1 MGKYIYYD
9 NYFYVDN
16 EGILRIVEENDE
28 KDKENK
34 EEGTITAYKVAN
46 HAPMLTRIIRK
57 EDGFT
62 VSEQIEFRARRNNR
76 WETPVSVD
84 KKTMISTQPHIGFSP
99 GCRIYPKKGNVSR
112 YSEFMQIQCENA
124 EVETVYNHTGW
135 KVDEEGN
142 RVFLNSGYSINKDG
156 LTKDYAVELDPDFKC
171 FQFYPV
177 NVDSGTCINTIMDG
191 LKKTMPDWVYVPLMA
206 YIFMSPLNELL
217 RSMGKEPCFS
227 LYLIG
232 KTGSYKSSISKLLLC
247 FFGKLSYADTAPVTF
262 LDTQNSIGRKLAVG
276 ADLPLLLDDRRP
288 TNNNSDRMR
297 YESIE
302 KYVSAAIGD
311 RATRGRLN
319 ADSTAKVSY
328 LAKSNLIVTAE
339 EAFVN
344 IGSSSIARSI
354 SVEIQ
359 PDTICF
365 EELQELQDHPE
376 YFNKT
381 MQLYLRW
388 IINHYEDIKG
398 YCDRLLKQYREKFSA
413 AGHARLATAF
423 SQLLFGYSQMLLFMR
438 EYGIISSDDIES
450 MIQRAES
457 IFLEMCNRQSEK
469 VENEKPTILFA
480 DLIKEMLET
489 RKATIVDLR
498 NLQEGEEPGFIGS
511 KCIGYRDDDYVYLIP
526 QVAYTQVVSFYSESG
541 YTFPSS
547 KNMLWKMLLDEGKVA
562 PEIQKDG
569 SRRTDRRKRING
581 ATRRYI
587 WLNSSVLEEGD
598 EDE

>member
-62 VSEQIEFRARRNNR
+62 VSEQIEFRARRNNK
-76 WETPVSVD
+76 WETPVCID
-84 KKTMISTQPHIGFSP
+84 KKTMISSQPHLSFSP
-99 GCRIYPKKGNVSR
+99 GCRIYLRKGNVAR

-142 RVFLNSGYSINKDG
+142 RVFLNGNYSINKDG

-177 NVDSGTCINTIMDG
+177 NVDSGTCINAIIDG
-191 LKKTMPDWVYVPLMA
+191 VRRTMPDWVYVPLIS
-206 YIFMSPLNELL
+206 YIFLSPLNEML
-217 RSMGKEPCFS
+217 RNKGKEPCFS

-232 KTGSYKSSISKLLLC
+232 KTGTFKSTITKLLSC
-247 FFGKLSYADTAPVTF
+247 FFGILNYSDTAPITF
-262 LDTQNSIGRKLAVG
+262 EGTQNSIGRKLAVG

-288 TNNNSDRMR
+288 TNYGDRVK
-297 YESIE
+297 YENIE
-302 KYVSAAIGD
+302 KYISSAIGD
-311 RATRGRLN
+311 RATRSRLN

-328 LAKSNLIVTAE
+328 RPMSNVIVTAE

-344 IGSSSIARSI
+344 IGSSSIARSV
-354 SVEIQ
+354 SVEIK
-359 PDTICF
+359 PDTIIF
-365 EELQELQDHPE
+365 EELQKLQEHPE

-381 MQLYLRW
+381 MQLYLKW
-388 IINHYEDIKG
+388 IINHYDKIR
-398 YCDRLLKQYREKFSA
+398 DNSDTLLKQYREKFSE

-423 SQLLFGYSQMLLFMR
+423 SQLMFGYSQMLLFMR
-438 EYGIISSDDIES
+438 EYGIFSSEDIES

-489 RKATIVDLR
+489 RRATIVDLR
-498 NLQEGEEPGFIGS
+498 NLQEGEKPGFIGS

-526 QVAYTQVVSFYSESG
+526 QVAYTQVVSFYGESG

-547 KNMLWKMLLDEGKVA
+547 KNMLWKMLLDEGKIA